1 MLNFVVTK
9 VTSDFVSRI
18 WFYLFAC
25 FGLLSFLWAPKIQ
38 GTTLI
43 TRARV
48 LVSKLFIPRLSLLV
62 IAETGRNCAV
72 SAFLCFGRVGIG
84 KGSNSPNF

>member
-9 VTSDFVSRI
+9 VTSDFASRI

-25 FGLLSFLWAPKIQ
+25 LSLLSLFMGSQNSRA
-38 GTTLI
+38 TLL
-43 TRARV
+43 RARV

-62 IAETGRNCAV
+62 IAETGRNFAV
-72 SAFLCFGRVGIG
+72 SAFCFCIVGRYRVGCEWL
-84 KGSNSPNF
+84 

>member
-1 MLNFVVTK
+1 MLSFVVTK

-25 FGLLSFLWAPKIQ
+25 LSLLFFFMGSQNSRA
-38 GTTLI
+38 TLL
-43 TRARV
+43 RARV